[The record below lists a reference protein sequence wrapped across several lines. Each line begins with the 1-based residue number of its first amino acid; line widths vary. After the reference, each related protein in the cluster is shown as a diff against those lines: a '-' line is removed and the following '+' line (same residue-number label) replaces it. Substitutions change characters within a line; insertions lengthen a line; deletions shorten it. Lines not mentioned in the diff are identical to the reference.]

1 MRKLN
6 KFMIAVGAAIV
17 STGVIAGCGAK
28 ETAQSTVVEEEVNA
42 ASASKEETKSAEVT
56 KETAQESEADGTG
69 EVTKI
74 KVAHTQTYVPYDFV
88 NDAGESDGYE
98 VQVLKAVDELLPQY
112 EFEFVPTT
120 DDDLLIGVE
129 SGKYNIGV
137 KGAWF
142 TEERASKFVFP
153 EHYIGAS
160 SIGIVYRTENA
171 DEITDFE
178 SFAKFSGKLVPIAP
192 QNAQYAV
199 VEKYNEAHTENPV
212 KLEASDAF
220 EISDAYLWVLEGRY
234 DAYFSIKTSY
244 EALVLDEAGEYHDY
258 ADKLTYS
265 IYQAIPTYPLF
276 TLGQEDLAAAYDSA
290 FETLTEDGTIDAL
303 QQEYFGENLFQ
314 YVEE

>member
-1 MRKLN
+1 MRKT
-6 KFMIAVGAAIV
+6 KKYTAVVAAFVISV
-17 STGVIAGCGAK
+17 GVLSGCGAK
-28 ETAQSTVVEEEVNA
+28 EDKVEVAPVEEVDTVETEVAADTAQA
-42 ASASKEETKSAEVT
+42 DAETKEAE
-56 KETAQESEADGTG
+56 EI
-69 EVTKI
+69 TKI
-74 KVAHTQTYVPYDFV
+74 TVAHTQTYVPYDYV
-88 NDAGESDGYE
+88 NEAGESDGYE
-98 VQVLKAVDELLPQY
+98 VQVLKAIDELLPQF

-153 EHYIGAS
+153 KNYIGAS

-199 VEKYNEAHTENPV
+199 VEKYNASHPDNQV

-220 EISDAYLWVLEGRY
+220 DIADAYLWVLEGRY
-234 DAYFSIKTSY
+234 DAFFSIKTSY
-244 EALVLDEAGEYHDY
+244 EALVVDEAGEYHDY

-265 IYQAIPTYPLF
+265 LYQAIPTYPLF
-276 TLGQEDLAAAYDSA
+276 TLGEEDLAAAYDGA
-290 FETLTEDGTIDAL
+290 FEQLVADGTIDAL

-314 YVEE
+314 YVAE

>member
-1 MRKLN
+1 MRKF
-6 KFMIAVGAAIV
+6 KQIIITTIATIISA
-17 STGVIAGCGAK
+17 GVLAGCGTK
-28 ETAQSTVVEEEVNA
+28 EAAQSTVVNEEVTAASVTEEEKPEEKTEN
-42 ASASKEETKSAEVT
+42 ASKENETVT
-56 KETAQESEADGTG
+56 EG

-88 NDAGESDGYE
+88 NEAGESDGYE

-142 TEERASKFVFP
+142 TEERASKFIFP
-153 EHYIGAS
+153 KNYIGAS

-171 DEITDFE
+171 DEIKDFD

-199 VEKYNEAHTENPV
+199 VEKYNETHPEYPV

-220 EISDAYLWVLEGRY
+220 EISDAYLWILEGRY

-244 EALVLDEAGEYHDY
+244 EALVVDEAGEYHDY

-276 TLGQEDLAAAYDSA
+276 TLGQEELAAAYDSA
-290 FETLTEDGTIDAL
+290 FTTLQENGTIDAL